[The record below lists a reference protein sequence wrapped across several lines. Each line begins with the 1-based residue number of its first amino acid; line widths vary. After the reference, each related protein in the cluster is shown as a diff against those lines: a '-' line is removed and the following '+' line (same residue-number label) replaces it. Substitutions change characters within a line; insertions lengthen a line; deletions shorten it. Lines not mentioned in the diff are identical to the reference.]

1 MAAGVN
7 CVSRNRLPRN
17 AEAVIGQTREDR
29 KNPGC
34 PGGVLSCEPR
44 AAGQIAVS
52 PVRSPHPGAA
62 RGEGGRA
69 APARYQRICTSWM
82 ACGVARWM
90 VNRIPSTSIVAPGA
104 GISWA
109 NSRMKPERVS

>member
-17 AEAVIGQTREDR
+17 AEAVIGQPREDR

-34 PGGVLSCEPR
+34 PGAAVNRQPR
-44 AAGQIAVS
+44 AAVAIAVS
-52 PVRSPHPGAA
+52 PVRSPQPGAA
-62 RGEGGRA
+62 RGEGVRGD
-69 APARYQRICTSWM
+69 PARYQRICTSWM

-90 VNRIPSTSIVAPGA
+90 VNRIPSTPIVAPGA

-109 NSRMKPERVS
+109 NSRMKPETVS

>member
-17 AEAVIGQTREDR
+17 AEAVIGQPREDR

-62 RGEGGRA
+62 RGEGVRA

-109 NSRMKPERVS
+109 NSRMKPETVS

>member
-62 RGEGGRA
+62 CGEGVRA